1 MIYEVF
7 TPAGLVKAEKTF
19 CVELKFYVFQRTN
32 FRFSHPVMSQIT
44 DDNKTLD
51 FLHPLHGERTRT
63 GAVTAQLA
71 GLRGLSRAAV
81 LRRAAERGKDRRLE
95 RETLIAV
102 VRGFLRAGDRDAADA
117 VLVILI
123 DRVSSAIAAKTSAW
137 AKLKPDE
144 KQDARREM
152 VAILCEKVCDLRPGA
167 EFWECNFT
175 SCFNRASISLWRSL
189 TDHALPT
196 VANTV
201 EMSGGAA
208 LDRLDQLADPADALA
223 DVEMDSLV
231 ALVSGGSAKRSEA
244 LFLKLNGFSDEDIA
258 VRLGVTSRTLR
269 NWTAEA
275 CATWN
280 RLQREQT

>member
-1 MIYEVF
+1 
-7 TPAGLVKAEKTF
+7 
-19 CVELKFYVFQRTN
+19 
-32 FRFSHPVMSQIT
+32 MSQIT
-44 DDNKTLD
+44 DDNKTPN
-51 FLHPLHGERTRT
+51 FLSLLHGERTRT
-63 GAVTAQLA
+63 DAVTAQLA
-71 GLRGLSRAAV
+71 GLCGLSRQAV
-81 LRRAAERGKDRRLE
+81 LRRAAETDKDRRLE
-95 RETLIAV
+95 RETLVAV
-102 VRGFLRAGDRDAADA
+102 VRGFLRVGHQDAADA

-123 DRVSSAIAAKTSAW
+123 DRVSSAITAKTSAW
-137 AKLKPDE
+137 AKLTPDE
-144 KQDARREM
+144 KQDAQREM
-152 VAILCEKVCDLRPGA
+152 VAILCDKACDLRPGA

-196 VANTV
+196 VASTV
-201 EMSGGAA
+201 EMSGGEM

-223 DVEMDSLV
+223 DVELQSLV

-275 CATWN
+275 AASWA
-280 RLQREQT
+280 RQQRELT